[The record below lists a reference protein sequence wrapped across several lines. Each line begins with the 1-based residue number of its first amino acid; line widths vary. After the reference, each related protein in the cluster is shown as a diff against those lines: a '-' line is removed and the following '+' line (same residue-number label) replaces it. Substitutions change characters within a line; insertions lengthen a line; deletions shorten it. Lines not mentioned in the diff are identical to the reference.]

1 MTYEHLEREDRE
13 NDIDNVDWGE
23 FMAWERLLPESAEN
37 QGTEAASEGIEEP
50 MPESPS
56 AKETLSKPRKRKGS
70 LRTVH
75 LGVTVSIETARKLRI
90 LAAYNSTTLSTYI
103 DSLLIKHI
111 AKKSGKMQTH
121 ND

>member
-23 FMAWERLLPESAEN
+23 FMAWERQLPEDAEK
-37 QGTEAASEGIEEP
+37 QGTEAASEEP
-50 MPESPS
+50 KPESHS
-56 AKETLSKPRKRKGS
+56 AQETLSKPRKRKDS

-103 DSLLIKHI
+103 HDLLIKHI
-111 AKKSGKMQTH
+111 AKKSGKM
-121 ND
+121 